1 LVNLNRITDV
11 ELKYKSAAASADM
24 TDFFR
29 NTAPLE
35 CPIEKCQIGL
45 PGKCGTVYANK
56 RISID
61 SKSPFTIS
69 TVSTIV
75 PEGWEEKIC
84 YACST
89 KGQTI
94 TQDNWTILQEPD
106 PKYVATAANES
117 AKDANDDDETA
128 AAANSTEAANATD
141 SAGNSTNSTA
151 KEDSNSTSNA
161 TSDTAASTTEDPSKS
176 PAPKDESSASPET
189 VDTDSSGFGAD

>member
-1 LVNLNRITDV
+1 V

-45 PGKCGTVYANK
+45 PGKCGTVYASK

-106 PKYVATAANES
+106 PKYVAKAANES
-117 AKDANDDDETA
+117 AKDANDDDDETA

>member
-1 LVNLNRITDV
+1 VD
-11 ELKYKSAAASADM
+11 LKYKSAAASADM

-45 PGKCGTVYANK
+45 PGKCGTVYASK

-117 AKDANDDDETA
+117 AKDVNDDDDETA